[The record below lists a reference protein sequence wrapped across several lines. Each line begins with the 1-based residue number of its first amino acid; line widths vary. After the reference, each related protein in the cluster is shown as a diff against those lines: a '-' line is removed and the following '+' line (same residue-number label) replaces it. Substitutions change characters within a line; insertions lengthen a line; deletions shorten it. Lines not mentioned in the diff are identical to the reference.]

1 MGCDIHEHFEI
12 RTEGG
17 WKRIQVLPELGW
29 NTSTPE
35 QEEAYWRLPLFIGRD
50 YDLFAVLAGVRNRL
64 NLLPIASPRGLPDD
78 VSDEVRE
85 DWNQAQR
92 FPEVHSPSWLS
103 LYELLTFDWDQS
115 VIHLESIVEQD
126 TRWVR
131 PELVT
136 YRDVISENRFV
147 AEGLAQLQEFVA
159 DPSNLRMVFW
169 FDS

>member
-1 MGCDIHEHFEI
+1 M
-12 RTEGG
+12 
-17 WKRIQVLPELGW
+17 
-29 NTSTPE
+29 
-35 QEEAYWRLPLFIGRD
+35 
-50 YDLFAVLAGVRNRL
+50 
-64 NLLPIASPRGLPDD
+64 
-78 VSDEVRE
+78 
-85 DWNQAQR
+85 
-92 FPEVHSPSWLS
+92 HSPSWLS